1 MLNTDLKSD
10 SNFAITFEYK
20 VFETTTRKK
29 NILGLENTLIIQPL
43 FIKMWRQNEFELIYI
58 WIQLSSY
65 LFPLHPLRTH
75 K

>member
-29 NILGLENTLIIQPL
+29 TFWDLKTL
-43 FIKMWRQNEFELIYI
+43 
-58 WIQLSSY
+58 
-65 LFPLHPLRTH
+65 
-75 K
+75 